1 MTVVAA
7 PHITET
13 SPRVKAPPLI
23 VFSDDWGRHPSS
35 SQHLVRRL
43 LDTHPVL
50 WVNTIGMRRP
60 GIDMTTLR
68 RGAARIGQW
77 MTGHLGTTRNTTDA
91 DNGPTV
97 VAPRMW
103 PSFRHEWERRLNAG
117 WLARQLTNF
126 QSNLDEAVGITTVP
140 IVADLVERLPLARW
154 VYYRVDDFSHW
165 PGLDGRTMREMENKL
180 MRKVDLVITASQAL
194 GEEPAKIGVP
204 TKLLTHGVDL
214 DHWSHAAEEGRVK
227 SPRTILFFG
236 LIDERLDVDW
246 LRALDRDLHDAALEL
261 RGPCQ
266 TSPLTAEMTNCRLAE
281 PVPYQTLPQFVAKAD
296 VLVMPYVDSELT
308 RAMQPLKLL
317 EYLASGKPVVVRD
330 LPAVKPWQ
338 DCLDV
343 ARSAT
348 EFRELVQLRLETGL
362 PESQRIARQ
371 RLTSESW
378 DAKAS
383 RFHEFVL
390 GHSIVLT
397 TVC

>member
-1 MTVVAA
+1 MTAIAA
-7 PHITET
+7 PRIVET
-13 SPRVKAPPLI
+13 SPLTKTPRLI
-23 VFSDDWGRHPSS
+23 VFSDDWDRHPSS

-43 LDTHPVL
+43 LDDHSVL

-60 GIDMTTLR
+60 GFDMTTLR
-68 RGAARIGQW
+68 RGAARIGEW
-77 MTGHLGTTRNTTDA
+77 MTGKPRTKRNTTDA
-91 DNGPTV
+91 DNVPTV

-117 WLARQLTNF
+117 WLARQVTNF
-126 QSNLDEAVGITTVP
+126 QSNLDEAIGITTVP

-180 MRKVDLVITASQAL
+180 MRKVDLVIAASQAL

-204 TKLLTHGVDL
+204 TELLTHGVDL
-214 DHWSHAAEEGRVK
+214 DHWSRAAEERPVK

-246 LRALDRDLHDAALEL
+246 LRALDSRLNGATLEL

-266 TSPLTAEMTNCRLAE
+266 SSPLTSEMLNCHLAE

-343 ARSAT
+343 AHSAT

-362 PESQRIARQ
+362 PEPQRLARQ
-371 RLTSESW
+371 RLANESW
-378 DAKAS
+378 DAKAE
-383 RFHEFVL
+383 RFRNW
-390 GHSIVLT
+390 IVNSPT
-397 TVC
+397 TPSTVC